1 MTAAATCV
9 APVAAIAAIAAVA
22 DTAVAAAAATAVERR
37 GRHHGRRRRHGR
49 HGRHGR
55 RGRRGRRGRNSTSWN
70 RRHLDKFDCN
80 EIVNW
85 GGRVDVILHMI
96 YTPVIILIMY
106 QKKRFVFQPKLE
118 EFDRMFLGY

>member
-1 MTAAATCV
+1 MTATAAAATAATSV
-9 APVAAIAAIAAVA
+9 APLAVV
-22 DTAVAAAAATAVERR
+22 VAAAAAAAAAAVATAVERR
-37 GRHHGRRRRHGR
+37 GRHGR
-49 HGRHGR
+49 HGTC
-55 RGRRGRRGRNSTSWN
+55 GRRGRNSNSWN

-80 EIVNW
+80 EIVIW